1 MMTFWRLTI
10 RRKLMLVLLSAAL
23 LAFAAA
29 AAAFVLFERFTLES
43 RARQV
48 MAPYA
53 QLVSVGAEAAVA
65 FEDAA
70 RAQEILETLRAAPH
84 ILEAQINLEDERV
97 LAHYS
102 IVPAVAM
109 SIPPARSDPVYIY
122 MDRHAVVLVQQLQGG
137 AHLYLAM
144 NLDEINGQTR
154 KTLLVFASG
163 MAVLLAGVT
172 LGLLAALQQVIVRP
186 VSTLARSVEQVRSR
200 ADYHQRVPTSGT
212 DEVARLGQSFN
223 AMMEAIQRHEDAHR
237 HHKDQLEETV
247 QQRTAELQLARDQA
261 EAANRAKSAFL
272 ANMSHELRTPLN
284 GILGYAQ
291 IMQQDQRLDER
302 QRAGV
307 NVMRQSGEHLLMLI
321 NDILDFAKI
330 EAGKTSLSQDNV
342 QIARFVHTIV
352 EMIGVKAEQK
362 GLKFIC
368 AIAPDVPPWGWI
380 DEKLL
385 RQVLLNLLS
394 NAIKFTDRG
403 QVLLQLSLTPSARL
417 RFEVRDTGSGIDA
430 AELETILQPF
440 EQVGDVKHRLGGTGL
455 GLAISQQY
463 VRLMGSTIHVESVLG
478 QGSAFWFDL
487 EVPAGV
493 AVETAPAM
501 HRIVSGYQGP
511 RKTVLVVD
519 DMAENRA
526 LVSDMLKPL
535 GFEVVD
541 AANGRAALEMV
552 ARQLPDL
559 ILMDIVMPD
568 MDGLEVTRRLRATAA
583 FQTVPII
590 VVSASVSNSDLEQS
604 ASAGANA
611 FLPKPIDLH
620 ALLGQLALMLGLDW
634 IHAAP
639 AELPAPEARTAEA
652 LVMPPRE
659 ELEIL
664 HHLSK
669 MGNMQNILKRVAHL
683 AELDP
688 RYGPLA
694 SLLSALAKSYRSK
707 AILTLVEQWMKENQV
722 Q

>member
-10 RRKLMLVLLSAAL
+10 RRRLVLVLLAAAL
-23 LAFAAA
+23 LAFIAA

-53 QLVSVGAEAAVA
+53 QLISVGAEAAVA

-70 RAQEILETLRAAPH
+70 RAQEILDTLRATPH
-84 ILEAQINLEDERV
+84 ILQAQIELEDGRV
-97 LAHYS
+97 LAHYGTQ
-102 IVPAVAM
+102 PGVAM
-109 SIPPARSDPVYIY
+109 STPPARTAQAYVY
-122 MDRHAVVLVQQLQGG
+122 MDRNAVVLVQPLQGG
-137 AHLYLAM
+137 AHLHLAM
-144 NLDEINGQTR
+144 SLDEIDSQTR

-163 MAVLLAGVT
+163 MAVLLGTVT
-172 LGLLAALQQVIVRP
+172 LGLLLALQQAIVRP

-223 AMMEAIQRHEDAHR
+223 AMMEAIQQHEDAHR
-237 HHKDQLEETV
+237 QHKDQLEETV

-261 EAANRAKSAFL
+261 EAANHAKSSFL

-291 IMQQDQRLDER
+291 IMQQDPRLDER

-307 NVMRQSGEHLLMLI
+307 KVMRQSGEHLLMLI

-342 QIARFVHTIV
+342 QLARFVHTIV
-352 EMIGVKAEQK
+352 EMVGVKAQQK

-368 AIAPDVPPWGWI
+368 AIAPDVPQWGWI

-403 QVLLQLSLTPSARL
+403 QVLLQVSLSPPARL

-440 EQVGDVKHRLGGTGL
+440 EQVGDAKHRLGGTGL

-463 VRLMGSTIHVESVLG
+463 VRLMGSAIQVESVLG
-478 QGSAFWFDL
+478 QGSSFWFEL

-493 AVETAPAM
+493 AVDPLPAPA
-501 HRIVSGYQGP
+501 RVVTGYRGP

-519 DMAENRA
+519 DLAENRA
-526 LVSDMLKPL
+526 VVDDMLKPL
-535 GFEVVD
+535 GFELIV
-541 AANGRAALEMV
+541 AANGREALETAQLV
-552 ARQLPDL
+552 LPDL
-559 ILMDIVMPD
+559 VLMDVVMPE
-568 MDGLEVTRRLRATAA
+568 MDGLEVTRRLRGLEA
-583 FQTVPII
+583 FQSVPII
-590 VVSASVSNSDLEQS
+590 VVSASVSSSDLEKS
-604 ASAGANA
+604 LSAGANA
-611 FLPKPIDLH
+611 FLPKPIDLN
-620 ALLGQLALMLGLDW
+620 ALLEQIARMLQLDW
-634 IHAAP
+634 ILASAA
-639 AELPAPEARTAEA
+639 EIAPREARTTEP
-652 LVMPPRE
+652 LVMPPQE

-669 MGNMQNILKRVAHL
+669 MGNMQNILQRVAHL

-688 RYGPLA
+688 RYAPLA
-694 SLLSALAKSYRSK
+694 SQLSSLAKSYRSK
-707 AILTLVEQWMKENQV
+707 AIRTLVEQWMNDNRV